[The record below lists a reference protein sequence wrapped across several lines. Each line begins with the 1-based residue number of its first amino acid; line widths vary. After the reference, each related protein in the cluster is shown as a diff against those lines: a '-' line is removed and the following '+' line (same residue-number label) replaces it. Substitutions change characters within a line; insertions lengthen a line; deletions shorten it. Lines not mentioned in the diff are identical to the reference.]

1 MYRRKTKRI
10 MDLCIAIPLLFLT
23 FPIIFLNGFFIFMQ
37 DGENP
42 FFTQLRPGKNG
53 RIFRL
58 IKLRTMNNS
67 KDANGNLL
75 PDEIRLTYL
84 GRIIRKTSLDELPQL
99 FNVILGHM
107 SLIGP
112 RPLLPEYLNH
122 YNAEHSK
129 RHNVRPGIT
138 GLAQVL
144 GRNKMKFS
152 DRFKLDIYYVN
163 NLSLSLDLKIIFL
176 TLKAIFF
183 DTASV
188 VNGQLVEEVDDLALS
203 RDLKMNHKTD
213 SYDN

>member
-1 MYRRKTKRI
+1 
-10 MDLCIAIPLLFLT
+10 
-23 FPIIFLNGFFIFMQ
+23 
-37 DGENP
+37 
-42 FFTQLRPGKNG
+42 
-53 RIFRL
+53 
-58 IKLRTMNNS
+58 
-67 KDANGNLL
+67 
-75 PDEIRLTYL
+75 
-84 GRIIRKTSLDELPQL
+84 
-99 FNVILGHM
+99 LGHM

>member
-1 MYRRKTKRI
+1 
-10 MDLCIAIPLLFLT
+10 
-23 FPIIFLNGFFIFMQ
+23 MQ

-58 IKLRTMNNS
+58 IKLRTMNNR